1 MKKAGLCA
9 LWTALAAG
17 TAFSRTVATGTIV
30 ANPGATI
37 SVPVTIDDLSDMG
50 AAVAVVGYDATVLV
64 CLGVDNGELAG
75 AKDMTY
81 LDSGSGRLCAVFSGF
96 KKSEGGGELMR
107 IRFSVR
113 DGTQGLFSDV
123 TIQDFQCGAKD
134 GVSDLSVKN
143 PLATVNGMVRV
154 LGTDAA
160 AARLEE
166 GFVVWPKTRLKTLT
180 LSAGDRIAASDD
192 RMAIAVSGAVTASS
206 PIPVVRPL
214 GGWQTGRYAL
224 LTTPTDGL
232 EFSFAEVTNQSE
244 IVSIS
249 KSQSDGMTTY
259 WAEAAVEGQIRISFE
274 GGEIAAETMGQ
285 IRKALAE
292 DLAPHPEVTEVVV
305 KGDVAQIPVTVDLGI
320 SPHVDI
326 LGTTATAMYAQ
337 PTLSITEFDP
347 KTGRV
352 RIKVSPGEGN
362 DIRSALVTGCIH
374 VYGTSDLS
382 EKMRYISGTAFDLT
396 PYLRSDTKGE
406 ADLTVSLGSY
416 TFIKVK
422 AESITKQ
429 EGEIE

>member
-1 MKKAGLCA
+1 MKKAVLCA

-192 RMAIAVSGAVTASS
+192 RMAITVSGVVTASS

-292 DLAPHPEVTEVVV
+292 DLTTHPEVTEVVV
-305 KGDVAQIPVTVDLGI
+305 KGDVAQIPVIVDLGI
-320 SPHVDI
+320 SPDVDI
-326 LGTTATAMYAQ
+326 LGTTATATYAQ

-362 DIRSALVTGCIH
+362 AIRSALVTGCIH
-374 VYGTSDLS
+374 VYGTRDLS

-396 PYLRSDTKGE
+396 PYLRADTKGE
-406 ADLTVSLGSY
+406 ADLTVSLGTY

-422 AESITKQ
+422 AETAIKQ

>member
-1 MKKAGLCA
+1 MKKAVLCA

-192 RMAIAVSGAVTASS
+192 RMAITVSGAVTASS

-285 IRKALAE
+285 IRKALAK

>member
-1 MKKAGLCA
+1 MKKAFLCA
-9 LWTALAAG
+9 VWAALVAG
-17 TAFSRTVATGTIV
+17 TAFPRTVATGTIV

-37 SVPVTIDDLSDMG
+37 SVPVTIDDLGDMS

-96 KKSEGGGELMR
+96 KKSDGGGELMR

-123 TIQDFQCGAKD
+123 TIQDFQCGARD

-143 PLATVNGMVRV
+143 PFSTVNGMVRV

-166 GFVVWPKTRLKTLT
+166 SFVVWPKTRLKTLT
-180 LSAGDRIAASDD
+180 LSAGDRIAVSDD
-192 RMAIAVSGAVTASS
+192 RMAVTVSGDVVASS

-232 EFSFAEVTNQSE
+232 KFSFAEATNQNE
-244 IVSIS
+244 IVSVVT
-249 KSQSDGMTTY
+249 SQADGMTTY
-259 WAEAAVEGQIRISFE
+259 WAEAAVEGQIRITVE
-274 GGEIAAETMGQ
+274 GGEVAAETMGQ
-285 IRKALAE
+285 IRTALTE
-292 DLAPHPEVTEVVV
+292 ELATHPDVAEVVV

-326 LGTTATAMYAQ
+326 LGTMATATYAQ
-337 PTLSITEFDP
+337 PTLRITEFDP

-352 RIKVSPGEGN
+352 RIKVSLGEGN

-396 PYLRSDTKGE
+396 PYLNADTKGE
-406 ADLTVSLGSY
+406 ADLTVSLGLY